1 MGRNDEFV
9 ADFGKE
15 PTVIMPMMEN
25 WKKNSQISVPKEL
38 PSNHIAVIASKF
50 PIPPAWAANK
60 RGK

>member
-9 ADFGKE
+9 ADFDKE

-38 PSNHIAVIASKF
+38 PSNHIAVIASRF
-50 PIPPAWAANK
+50 PIPPAWAAK
-60 RGK
+60 KKSK

>member
-1 MGRNDEFV
+1 VGRNDEFV

-60 RGK
+60 RVK